1 MPLSFRPRVLFALAF
16 LLSLTN
22 PARAEKLRI
31 TSKPPGA
38 TVQIN
43 GVDVGTTPFEKDYP
57 GGYFHKTKTAISAH
71 LEHQL
76 IARLS
81 LAGYATKE
89 IVLSEGPMEWSSLN
103 GKNRHQYWLLK
114 SDHFDV
120 AFELLTATF
129 TGGVAAHLPAGAA
142 NLSPE
147 LSLESLAAVAKPA
160 VVQLLGAQKSGSGFF
175 VTETGVIA
183 TNAHVARDEGSLTAL
198 LSNGQRLEAKV
209 VYIDGDLDIALVKV
223 PGENFPHLTL
233 AAADTVHQGESVLAI
248 GCPGDAMPFS
258 MTKGIVSAVGK
269 FKDAGPGT
277 WVQTDAPVNPGNSG
291 GPLVNMR
298 GEVVGLNTL
307 KLIKKNTTGIAFAL
321 SASDLLDVLHRFYPV
336 TASSQTTPPTTAA
349 TTKSETMSAA
359 PQSPPDTSTSITSST
374 AATGTI
380 KFTEPRG
387 AEIYVD
393 GQFVGNIPSTIELP
407 EGNHQITVKDGK
419 SPDWQKNLQV
429 HAGSTVTLRAQ
440 FIAAQ

>member
-1 MPLSFRPRVLFALAF
+1 MAFSLRPRVQFALTM
-16 LLSLTN
+16 LLSS
-22 PARAEKLRI
+22 ACAAHADQLRI

-43 GVDVGTTPFEKDYP
+43 GVEVGTTSLEIKYP

-76 IARLS
+76 VARLS

-114 SDHFDV
+114 SNHFDV
-120 AFELLTATF
+120 AFELITATF

-160 VVQLLGAQKSGSGFF
+160 VVQLQSAQKSGSGFF

-183 TNAHVARDEGSLTAL
+183 TNAHVARDEGSLTTTLAD
-198 LSNGQRLEAKV
+198 GQRLEGKV
-209 VYIDGDLDIALVKV
+209 VYIDEDLDIALVKV
-223 PGENFPHLTL
+223 AGENFPHLAL
-233 AAADTVHQGESVLAI
+233 AAADTVHQGETVLAI
-248 GCPGDAMPFS
+248 GNPGGAMQFS
-258 MTKGIVSAVGK
+258 MTKGIVSAIGK
-269 FKDAGPGT
+269 FKEAGPGT
-277 WVQTDAPVNPGNSG
+277 WVQTDAPINPGNSG

-321 SASDLLDVLHRFYPV
+321 SASDLLDVLHRFYPATAPSQTPTPV
-336 TASSQTTPPTTAA
+336 TEASSKNEA
-349 TTKSETMSAA
+349 MSAA
-359 PQSPPDTSTSITSST
+359 PQAPPDGSPSANPSA
-374 AATGTI
+374 AATGTV

-393 GQFVGNIPSTIELP
+393 GQFVGNIPSTLQLT

-419 SPDWQKNLQV
+419 SPDWQRSLEV

-440 FIAAQ
+440 FITAQ